1 MFCNNPERDDAVNG
15 GAPEP
20 EDVEDVEDTIL
31 LLLDLGLG
39 LGLGLRVAFLFSS
52 ACDDDSDV

>member
-31 LLLDLGLG
+31 LLLDLD
-39 LGLGLRVAFLFSS
+39 LGLGLRVPFLFSS